1 MMTWQQWEGRIVNGR
16 LPLRLYLGGSKQSAV
31 YLTEIEGSKAAIK
44 LIPSD
49 AADAQLRISRWQ
61 SAGKLPHPHLLRIL
75 DTGRWHPEGEQ
86 EMAFAV
92 MEYADENLAEILPSR
107 QLTPAEATEMLRPT
121 LDVLDYLH
129 GHGMVHGNIKPANIM
144 AVQDTLKLSSDGIR
158 PVGSSEQP
166 TKSRSVYEPSEWSK
180 GEISLS
186 GDFWSLGIVLV
197 EALTNRLPAQR
208 RIDENELELPENI
221 PQPFLDITKHCLR
234 LDSGRRW
241 STAEIRERLNQA
253 PVAIEEPVAIEKMS
267 AVTGD
272 EEGQQPPALRNATS
286 LHNSETIVEPLGWTG
301 KWRGIRLAI
310 AVGVTVLVVAAGV
323 RLFHHGS
330 ETRPP
335 ASSISMRP
343 SAESS
348 PQPTRNDGLGVT
360 KTARGAADHGAVNHQ
375 VLPDVPPIARN
386 TITGKVRVTVK
397 VAVDKSGAVLH
408 AALVSRGPSEYF
420 ANQALQAARV
430 WTFTP
435 PTIDGR
441 AIPSEWRLNFEF
453 RKNGA
458 TAVAQRTSPS
468 S

>member
-1 MMTWQQWEGRIVNGR
+1 
-16 LPLRLYLGGSKQSAV
+16 
-31 YLTEIEGSKAAIK
+31 
-44 LIPSD
+44 
-49 AADAQLRISRWQ
+49 
-61 SAGKLPHPHLLRIL
+61 
-75 DTGRWHPEGEQ
+75 
-86 EMAFAV
+86 
-92 MEYADENLAEILPSR
+92 
-107 QLTPAEATEMLRPT
+107 
-121 LDVLDYLH
+121 
-129 GHGMVHGNIKPANIM
+129 
-144 AVQDTLKLSSDGIR
+144 
-158 PVGSSEQP
+158 
-166 TKSRSVYEPSEWSK
+166 
-180 GEISLS
+180 
-186 GDFWSLGIVLV
+186 
-197 EALTNRLPAQR
+197 
-208 RIDENELELPENI
+208 
-221 PQPFLDITKHCLR
+221 
-234 LDSGRRW
+234 
-241 STAEIRERLNQA
+241 
-253 PVAIEEPVAIEKMS
+253 
-267 AVTGD
+267 
-272 EEGQQPPALRNATS
+272 
-286 LHNSETIVEPLGWTG
+286 
-301 KWRGIRLAI
+301 
-310 AVGVTVLVVAAGV
+310 
-323 RLFHHGS
+323 
-330 ETRPP
+330 
-335 ASSISMRP
+335 MRP